1 MPYFGVLEGF
11 LKGIYKGSIKG
22 LGFRVVRV
30 SENWG
35 VPYFGVYYN
44 KDPTIYRTIL
54 GPPVFGNS
62 HKDFEQRAEGVVLR
76 RFRVRVLGWFRAGQG
91 GFPTLVYFFCGFVV
105 VELQQGALGP
115 VCLLIPTLGF
125 LGFGV
130 PYFNMFFLQE
140 PL

>member
-91 GFPTLVYFFCGFVV
+91 GFPTLVYFFLWFCCSRIAARSPWTSMSTYSDFR
-105 VELQQGALGP
+105 
-115 VCLLIPTLGF
+115 
-125 LGFGV
+125 V
-130 PYFNMFFLQE
+130 PGLRSTI
-140 PL
+140 L